1 MRCRFRRAF
10 GKISIVSAIAAENVS
25 KHWTTADGKVRAVDE
40 LTFAFD
46 EGTLN
51 VLLGPSGCGKSTTL
65 RLIAGLEQADG
76 GRILI
81 GGRDV
86 TGLSPSQRNIAMVFQ
101 SYALFPH
108 LSVAENIVFGLKVRK
123 VVAAEIARRLARTAD
138 LLGLTGLLER
148 KPAQLSGGQQQRV
161 ALGRA
166 IIAEAPV
173 CLMDEPLSNLDAQL
187 RQDMRSEIRSLQ
199 RTLGITMVY
208 VTHDQVEAMSM
219 ADRVVLLNRGRI
231 EQDASPAE
239 LYEHPANTFVARF
252 IGTPPMNLMP
262 LAAGRGGA
270 VIAGTEG
277 PVVAPAECASMTLG
291 LRPEHITI
299 AFERGARAE
308 VAGVEYL
315 GADSLVTC
323 RLGNATAAVRVSGTV
338 GLKAHDTTWL
348 TWAAGAQHFFESGGA
363 RRAAPAQSTTATLV
377 A

>member
-1 MRCRFRRAF
+1 
-10 GKISIVSAIAAENVS
+10 VSAIAAENVS
-25 KHWTTADGKVRAVDE
+25 KHWTTADGDVRAVDG

-76 GRILI
+76 GRVLI

-86 TGLSPSQRNIAMVFQ
+86 TALSPSQRNIAMVFQ

-123 VVAAEIARRLARTAD
+123 VPSEEIARRLARTAE
-138 LLGLTGLLER
+138 LLGLAGLLER

-187 RQDMRSEIRSLQ
+187 RQDMRGEIRALQ

-219 ADRVVLLNRGRI
+219 ADRVVLLNKGRI

-239 LYEHPANTFVARF
+239 LYENPANTFVARF

-270 VIAGTEG
+270 VVAGTEG
-277 PVVAPAECASMTLG
+277 PTVAPADCAGLTLG
-291 LRPEHITI
+291 VRPEHIAL

-308 VAGVEYL
+308 VVGVEYL

-323 RLGNATAAVRVSGTV
+323 RLGTATAAVRVPGTV
-338 GLKAHDTTWL
+338 ALRARDTTWL
-348 TWAAGAQHFFESGGA
+348 TWAAGAQHLFDPGGA
-363 RRAAPAQSTTATLV
+363 RRMAPAVPANATLV